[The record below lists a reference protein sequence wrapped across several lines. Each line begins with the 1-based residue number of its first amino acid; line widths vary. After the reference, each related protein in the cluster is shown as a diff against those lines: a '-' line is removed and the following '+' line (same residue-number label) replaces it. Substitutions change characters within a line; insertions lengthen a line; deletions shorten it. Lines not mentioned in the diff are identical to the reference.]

1 MSRAA
6 NKSRA
11 DKARGGPTNPTPVP
25 PPALNQDVVDIIPG
39 RLPQSFWTAMI
50 TQEEGEDVVREIME
64 DLMGNVMEK
73 CKREYLNRQLIP
85 YTVAR
90 TRDTLLEILEWRFL
104 VQDPGEPSGNTWKE
118 DREPQP
124 LLTDSWA
131 QGCVAVSQR
140 KPTPPPQPRA
150 APTEKLMR
158 RRNTEYHQKT
168 WGAAK
173 HLKDQRECP
182 ESKSAPARR
191 SEKKR
196 LSLSSMVPADVS
208 QRSNPQLVGRIVPP
222 DQSGGSPQQAR
233 KLFNTPTFT
242 SMAPHIEELCLREGR
257 RSLEHLSITSAL

>member
-1 MSRAA
+1 MFCMHCVV
-6 NKSRA
+6 
-11 DKARGGPTNPTPVP
+11 PVK
-25 PPALNQDVVDIIPG
+25 I
-39 RLPQSFWTAMI
+39 
-50 TQEEGEDVVREIME
+50 
-64 DLMGNVMEK
+64 
-73 CKREYLNRQLIP
+73 
-85 YTVAR
+85 
-90 TRDTLLEILEWRFL
+90 LLFS
-104 VQDPGEPSGNTWKE
+104 V
-118 DREPQP
+118 
-124 LLTDSWA
+124 
-131 QGCVAVSQR
+131 
-140 KPTPPPQPRA
+140 QPRA

-196 LSLSSMVPADVS
+196 LSLSSVVPADVS

-257 RSLEHLSITSAL
+257 RSLEHLSITSALWQDRLTPPPQPAKVTVGTHRIQPGSLVNICEWMNYLQGHTCDLLSETEERRCHSKDWSFVTWQ